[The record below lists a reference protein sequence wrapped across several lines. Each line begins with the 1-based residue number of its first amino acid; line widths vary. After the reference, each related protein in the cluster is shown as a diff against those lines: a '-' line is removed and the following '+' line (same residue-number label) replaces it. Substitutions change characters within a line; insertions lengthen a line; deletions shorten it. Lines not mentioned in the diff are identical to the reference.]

1 MIRPTTGTAASGDS
15 RSTMTSDRIKATSA
29 LALAGLLLG
38 AGVAH
43 AQFDLGSQRAG
54 TSSGSFLKIG
64 VGARAVAMGEAFVAV
79 ANDPSAIVWNPAGL
93 ASIIRHEVQ
102 FTHTEWPGDINYDY
116 LVYVMP
122 SHRLGGSLAV
132 QVGMLGTQ
140 MDETDEYHPFGTGT
154 TFSYS
159 DFVAGVAYGRRWT
172 DKLLIGA
179 GLKYVREDL
188 GSQVGGPVTTST
200 LVDLGSIYYLGYG
213 SVRIATSLTNFGA
226 EMTPGGSYVS
236 PYSGERRNYDGFD
249 PPIQFRYGL
258 AFEAFENPRQ
268 RLTVSTEI
276 LQPADNAQRIKTGL
290 EWVWQR
296 RFALRTGYNFNAD
309 VMRFSAGL
317 GIAIPMSLSQGSFD
331 YTFTDAGPLGSVSRM
346 SLGLRF

>member
-1 MIRPTTGTAASGDS
+1 
-15 RSTMTSDRIKATSA
+15 MTSDLRRVASA
-29 LALAGLLLG
+29 LGLAGLLLG

-64 VGARAVAMGEAFVAV
+64 VGARAVGMGEAFVAV
-79 ANDPSAIVWNPAGL
+79 ANDPSTIVWNPAGL
-93 ASIIRHEVQ
+93 ASILRQEVQ
-102 FTHTEWPGDINYDY
+102 FSHVEWPGDINYDF

-122 SHRLGGSLAV
+122 SRRLGGSLAV

-140 MDETDEYHPFGTGT
+140 LDQTDEYHPFGTGT

-188 GSQVGGPVTTST
+188 GSQVGGPVSSST

-213 SVRIATSLTNFGA
+213 SVRIATSLSNFGA

-236 PYSGERRNYDGFD
+236 PYTGETRSYDGFD

-258 AFEAFENPRQ
+258 AFEAFENTRH

-276 LQPADNAQRIKTGL
+276 LQPADNAQRVKAGL

-296 RFALRTGYNFNAD
+296 RFALRTGYNFNSD
-309 VMRFSAGL
+309 VMRFSSGL
-317 GIAIPMSLSQGSFD
+317 GIVLPMSLTQGSFD
-331 YTFTDAGPLGSVSRM
+331 YSFTDGGPLGSVSRL
-346 SLGLRF
+346 SLGFRF

>member
-1 MIRPTTGTAASGDS
+1 
-15 RSTMTSDRIKATSA
+15 MTSDLRRAASA
-29 LALAGLLLG
+29 LGLAGLLFG
-38 AGVAH
+38 AGAAN
-43 AQFDLGSQRAG
+43 AQFELGGQRAG
-54 TSSGSFLKIG
+54 TSSGAFLRIG

-79 ANDPSAIVWNPAGL
+79 ANDPSTIVWNPAGL
-93 ASIIRHEVQ
+93 ASILRQEVQ
-102 FTHTEWPGDINYDY
+102 FSHAAWPGDIDYDY

-122 SHRLGGSLAV
+122 WRRLGGSLAI
-132 QVGMLGTQ
+132 QMGMLGTQ
-140 MDETDEYHPFGTGT
+140 IEETDEYHPFGTGT

-179 GLKYVREDL
+179 GIKYVREDL
-188 GSQVGGPVTTST
+188 GSQVGGPVTSAT

-213 SVRIATSLTNFGA
+213 SVRIATSLGNFGP
-226 EMTPGGSYVS
+226 EMTPAGSFKS
-236 PYSGERRNYDGFD
+236 ESSGETRSYDGFD

-258 AFEAFENPRQ
+258 AFEAFEDARQ
-268 RLTVSTEI
+268 RLTVSTEVM
-276 LQPADNAQRIKTGL
+276 QPADNAQRLKAGL

-296 RFALRTGYNFNAD
+296 RFALRSGYNFNAD

-317 GIAIPMSLSQGSFD
+317 GVSMPMSLTQGSFD
-331 YTFTDAGPLGSVSRM
+331 YTFTDGGPLGGVNRM

>member
-1 MIRPTTGTAASGDS
+1 M
-15 RSTMTSDRIKATSA
+15 A
-29 LALAGLLLG
+29 LGLAGLLLS

-79 ANDPSAIVWNPAGL
+79 ANDPSTIVWNPAGL
-93 ASIIRHEVQ
+93 ASILRQELQ
-102 FTHTEWPGDINYDY
+102 FSHAEWPGDINYDF

-122 SHRLGGSLAV
+122 SRRLGGSLAI
-132 QVGMLGTQ
+132 QVGVLGTQ
-140 MDETDEYHPFGTGT
+140 MDETDEYHPFGTGRA
-154 TFSYS
+154 FSYS
-159 DFVAGVAYGRRWT
+159 DFVVGAAYGRRWT

-188 GSQVGGPVTTST
+188 GSQVGGPVTSST

-213 SVRIATSLTNFGA
+213 SVRIATSLSNFGP
-226 EMTPGGSYVS
+226 EMTPGGSYTS
-236 PYSGERRNYDGFD
+236 PYTGETRNYDGFD

-258 AFEAFENPRQ
+258 AFEAIENTQQ

-276 LQPADNAQRIKTGL
+276 AQPADNAQRVKAGL

-317 GIAIPMSLSQGSFD
+317 GISMPMSLTLGSFD
-331 YTFTDAGPLGSVSRM
+331 YTYTDGGPLGSVNRL
-346 SLGLRF
+346 SLGFRF

>member
-1 MIRPTTGTAASGDS
+1 
-15 RSTMTSDRIKATSA
+15 MTSDRRVAALA

-38 AGVAH
+38 AGAAH

-64 VGARAVAMGEAFVAV
+64 VGARAVGMGEAFVAV

-93 ASIIRHEVQ
+93 ASILRQEVQ
-102 FTHTEWPGDINYDY
+102 FSHVEWPGDINYDF

-122 SHRLGGSLAV
+122 SRRLGGSLAI

-179 GLKYVREDL
+179 GIKYVREDL
-188 GSQVGGPVTTST
+188 GSQVGGPTASST

-213 SVRIATSLTNFGA
+213 SVRIATSLSNFGA
-226 EMTPGGSYVS
+226 EMTPSGSYVS
-236 PYSGERRNYDGFD
+236 PYTHETRSYDGFD

-268 RLTVSTEI
+268 RVTVSTEI
-276 LQPADNAQRIKTGL
+276 LQPADNAQRVKAGV

-317 GIAIPMSLSQGSFD
+317 GIVVPMSLTQGSID
-331 YTFTDAGPLGSVSRM
+331 YAYTDGGPLGGVNRL
-346 SLGLRF
+346 SLGFRF

>member
-1 MIRPTTGTAASGDS
+1 
-15 RSTMTSDRIKATSA
+15 MTSDLRRAASA
-29 LALAGLLLG
+29 LGLAGLLLG
-38 AGVAH
+38 AGVAN

-64 VGARAVAMGEAFVAV
+64 VGARAVGMGEAFVAV

-93 ASIIRHEVQ
+93 ASILRQEVQ
-102 FTHTEWPGDINYDY
+102 FSHTEWPADINYDF
-116 LVYVMP
+116 LIYVMP
-122 SHRLGGSLAV
+122 SRRLGGSLAI
-132 QVGMLGTQ
+132 QLGMLATQ
-140 MDETDEYHPFGTGT
+140 LDETDEYHPFGTGT
-154 TFSYS
+154 TFAYS
-159 DFVAGVAYGRRWT
+159 DMVAGVAYGRRWT

-179 GLKYVREDL
+179 GIKYVREDL
-188 GSQVGGPVTTST
+188 GSQVGGPVTGAT

-226 EMTPGGSYVS
+226 EMIPGQGWWNIMGPEAYNS
-236 PYSGERRNYDGFD
+236 PYTGETRSYDGFD

-276 LQPADNAQRIKTGL
+276 VQPADNAQRVKAGL

-296 RFALRTGYNFNAD
+296 RFALRSGYNFNAD
-309 VMRFSAGL
+309 VMRFSAGV
-317 GIAIPMSLSQGSFD
+317 GITMPMSLTQGSFD
-331 YTFTDAGPLGSVSRM
+331 YTFTDGGPLGGVNRM
-346 SLGLRF
+346 SLGFRF

>member
-1 MIRPTTGTAASGDS
+1 
-15 RSTMTSDRIKATSA
+15 MTSDLRRAASA
-29 LALAGLLLG
+29 LGLAGLLLG

-54 TSSGSFLKIG
+54 TSSGAFLKIG
-64 VGARAVAMGEAFVAV
+64 VGARAVGMGEAFVAV
-79 ANDPSAIVWNPAGL
+79 ANDPSTIVWNPAGL
-93 ASIIRHEVQ
+93 ASILRQEVQ
-102 FTHTEWPGDINYDY
+102 FSHAAWPGDITYDY

-122 SHRLGGSLAV
+122 SRRLGGSLAI
-132 QVGMLGTQ
+132 QLGMLGTQ

-179 GLKYVREDL
+179 GIKYVREDL
-188 GSQVGGPVTTST
+188 GSQVGGPVTTAT

-213 SVRIATSLTNFGA
+213 SVRIATSLSNFGP
-226 EMTPGGSYVS
+226 EMTPSGSYLS
-236 PYSGERRNYDGFD
+236 PYSGETRSYDGFD

-276 LQPADNAQRIKTGL
+276 LQPADNAQRIKAGL

-296 RFALRTGYNFNAD
+296 RFALRSGYNFNAD
-309 VMRFSAGL
+309 VMRFSAGAGVVL
-317 GIAIPMSLSQGSFD
+317 PMSLTQGSFD
-331 YTFTDAGPLGSVSRM
+331 YTFTDGGPLGSVNRM
-346 SLGLRF
+346 SLGFRF

>member
-1 MIRPTTGTAASGDS
+1 
-15 RSTMTSDRIKATSA
+15 MTSDLGRAASA
-29 LALAGLLLG
+29 LGLAGLLLG

-79 ANDPSAIVWNPAGL
+79 ANDPSTIVWNPAGL
-93 ASIIRHEVQ
+93 ASIIRREVQ
-102 FTHTEWPGDINYDY
+102 FSHAEWPADINYDF

-122 SHRLGGSLAV
+122 SRRLGGSLAI

-140 MDETDEYHPFGTGT
+140 LDQTDEYHPFGTGT
-154 TFSYS
+154 SFSYS
-159 DFVAGVAYGRRWT
+159 DFVVGAAYGRRWT

-179 GLKYVREDL
+179 GLKYVSEDL
-188 GSQVGGPVTTST
+188 GSQVGGPVTSSV

-213 SVRIATSLTNFGA
+213 SVRIATSLSNFGA
-226 EMTPGGSYVS
+226 EMTPRGSYVS
-236 PYSGERRNYDGFD
+236 PYTNETRSYDGFD

-258 AFEAFENPRQ
+258 AFEAIENAQQ

-276 LQPADNAQRIKTGL
+276 LQPADNAQRVKAGL

-296 RFALRTGYNFNAD
+296 RFALRSGYNFNAD

-317 GIAIPMSLSQGSFD
+317 GISMPMSLAQGSFD
-331 YTFTDAGPLGSVSRM
+331 YTFTDGGPLGGVNRL

>member
-1 MIRPTTGTAASGDS
+1 M
-15 RSTMTSDRIKATSA
+15 A
-29 LALAGLLLG
+29 LGLAGLLLS
-38 AGVAH
+38 AGVAN
-43 AQFDLGSQRAG
+43 AQFELGSQRAG

-64 VGARAVAMGEAFVAV
+64 VGARAVGMGEAFVAV
-79 ANDPSAIVWNPAGL
+79 ANDPSAITWNPAGL
-93 ASIIRHEVQ
+93 ASILRKEVQ
-102 FTHTEWPGDINYDY
+102 FSHVQWPADINYDL
-116 LVYVMP
+116 LVCVLP
-122 SHRLGGSLAV
+122 SRRLGGSLAF

-140 MDETDEYHPFGTGT
+140 MDQTDEYHPFGTGT

-159 DFVAGVAYGRRWT
+159 DFVVGAAYGRRWT

-188 GSQVGGPVTTST
+188 GSQVGGPVTSAT

-213 SVRIATSLTNFGA
+213 SVRIATSLSNFGP
-226 EMTPGGSYVS
+226 EMIPGGSYSS
-236 PYSGERRNYDGFD
+236 PYTSETRSYDGFD

-258 AFEAFENPRQ
+258 AFEAFENPLQ

-276 LQPADNAQRIKTGL
+276 LQPADNAQRVKTGL

-296 RFALRTGYNFNAD
+296 RYALRTGYNFNAD

-317 GIAIPMSLSQGSFD
+317 GISMPMRLAQGSFD
-331 YTFTDAGPLGSVSRM
+331 YTFTDGGPLGSVNRM

>member
-1 MIRPTTGTAASGDS
+1 
-15 RSTMTSDRIKATSA
+15 MTSDLRRAA
-29 LALAGLLLG
+29 LALGFAGLLLG
-38 AGVAH
+38 AGVAN

-64 VGARAVAMGEAFVAV
+64 VGARAVGMGEAFVAV

-93 ASIIRHEVQ
+93 ASILRQEVQ
-102 FTHTEWPGDINYDY
+102 FSHTEWPADINYDF
-116 LVYVMP
+116 LIYVMP
-122 SHRLGGSLAV
+122 SRRLGGSLAIQLGV
-132 QVGMLGTQ
+132 LGTQ
-140 MDETDEYHPFGTGT
+140 LDETDEYHPFGTGT

-159 DFVAGVAYGRRWT
+159 DLVAGVAYGRRWT

-179 GLKYVREDL
+179 GIKYVSEDL
-188 GSQVGGPVTTST
+188 GSQVGGPVTSAI

-213 SVRIATSLTNFGA
+213 SVRIATSLSNFGP
-226 EMTPGGSYVS
+226 EMTPAGSYVS
-236 PYSGERRNYDGFD
+236 PYSGETRSYDGFD

-276 LQPADNAQRIKTGL
+276 VQPADNAQRVKAGL

-296 RFALRTGYNFNAD
+296 RFALRSGYNFNAD
-309 VMRFSAGL
+309 VMRFSAGV
-317 GIAIPMSLSQGSFD
+317 GITMPMSLTQGSFD
-331 YTFTDAGPLGSVSRM
+331 YTFTDGGPLGGVNRM
-346 SLGLRF
+346 SLGFRF

>member
-1 MIRPTTGTAASGDS
+1 
-15 RSTMTSDRIKATSA
+15 MTSDLRRAASA
-29 LALAGLLLG
+29 LGLAGLLVG
-38 AGVAH
+38 AGAAH
-43 AQFDLGSQRAG
+43 AQFDLGGQRAG

-64 VGARAVAMGEAFVAV
+64 VGARAVALGDAFVAV

-93 ASIIRHEVQ
+93 ASILRQEVQ
-102 FTHTEWPGDINYDY
+102 FSHVEWPGDINYDF

-122 SHRLGGSLAV
+122 SRRLGGSLAI

-140 MDETDEYHPFGTGT
+140 IDETDEYHPFGTGT

-179 GLKYVREDL
+179 GIKYVREDL
-188 GSQVGGPVTTST
+188 GSQVGGPTTSST

-213 SVRIATSLTNFGA
+213 SVRIATSLTNFGP

-236 PYSGERRNYDGFD
+236 PYTGEKRNYDGFD

-258 AFEAFENPRQ
+258 AFEAIENAQQ

-276 LQPADNAQRIKTGL
+276 LQPADNAQRMKTGL

-296 RFALRTGYNFNAD
+296 RYALRSGYNFNAD

-317 GIAIPMSLSQGSFD
+317 GISMPMSLAQGSFD
-331 YTFTDAGPLGSVSRM
+331 YTFTDGGPLGSVNRM
-346 SLGLRF
+346 SLGFRF

>member
-1 MIRPTTGTAASGDS
+1 
-15 RSTMTSDRIKATSA
+15 MTSDLRRAASA
-29 LALAGLLLG
+29 LGLAGLLLG

-54 TSSGSFLKIG
+54 TSSGAFLKIG
-64 VGARAVAMGEAFVAV
+64 VGARAVGMGEAFVAV
-79 ANDPSAIVWNPAGL
+79 ANDPSTIVWNPAGL
-93 ASIIRHEVQ
+93 ASILRQEVQ
-102 FTHTEWPGDINYDY
+102 FTHAEWPGDINYDF

-122 SHRLGGSLAV
+122 SRRLGGSLAI
-132 QVGMLGTQ
+132 QLGMLGTQ

-179 GLKYVREDL
+179 GIKYVREDL
-188 GSQVGGPVTTST
+188 GSQVGGPVTSST

-213 SVRIATSLTNFGA
+213 SVRIATSLSNFGA
-226 EMTPGGSYVS
+226 EMTPSGSYVS
-236 PYSGERRNYDGFD
+236 PYSGETRSYDGFD

-276 LQPADNAQRIKTGL
+276 LQPADNAQRIKAGL
-290 EWVWQR
+290 EWAWQR
-296 RFALRTGYNFNAD
+296 RYALRTGYNFNAD

-317 GIAIPMSLSQGSFD
+317 GIMLPMSLTQGSFD
-331 YTFTDAGPLGSVSRM
+331 YTFTDGGPLGSVNRM
-346 SLGLRF
+346 SLGFRF